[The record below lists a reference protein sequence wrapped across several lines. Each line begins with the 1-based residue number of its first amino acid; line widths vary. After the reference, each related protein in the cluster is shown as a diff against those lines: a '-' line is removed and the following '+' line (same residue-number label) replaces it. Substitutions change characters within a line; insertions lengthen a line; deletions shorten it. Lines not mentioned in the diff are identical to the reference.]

1 MNKDVLLFICGI
13 HIILFAIFHVA
24 FWKFFNWRNDL
35 KKLILANRAIMQ
47 ISNILLIYIF
57 LFIALLCF
65 FFTKELYT
73 TNIGKALL
81 CGVSLFWFIRTI
93 EQFIFLRINNK
104 WVHILTALF
113 IAGTIV
119 FLLPVLL

>member
-1 MNKDVLLFICGI
+1 
-13 HIILFAIFHVA
+13 
-24 FWKFFNWRNDL
+24 
-35 KKLILANRAIMQ
+35 MQ

-113 IAGTIV
+113 IAGTILV
-119 FLLPVLL
+119 LLPVFFKKDLTAFRCLQRYQQQPMEGITG